1 MKKKYVTVEL
11 EFMEFKLAEDAIMAS
26 TPLLG
31 NGENDFTDD
40 FGEAIL

>member
-31 NGENDFTDD
+31 SGDSTITDD